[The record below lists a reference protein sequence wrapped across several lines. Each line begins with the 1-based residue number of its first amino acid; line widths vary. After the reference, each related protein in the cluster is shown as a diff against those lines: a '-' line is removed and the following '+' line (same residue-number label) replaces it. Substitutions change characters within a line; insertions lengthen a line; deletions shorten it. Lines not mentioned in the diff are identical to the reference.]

1 MNYPPQHH
9 QDNNINHLI
18 DVIKTYPLATVI
30 SVKDNKPYITHLPII
45 YREDGKLIGHLD
57 KFNPQAELLRD
68 NNDVTL
74 IFSGPQC

>member
-1 MNYPPQHH
+1 MKYPPQHH
-9 QDNNINHLI
+9 QDNDINHMI

-57 KFNPQAELLRD
+57 KFNPQAELL
-68 NNDVTL
+68 
-74 IFSGPQC
+74 